1 MLFPSLRELV
11 PLPLH
16 AHELRR
22 SGTTW
27 MSITQQLGLARL
39 SPAVHGHPWRS
50 VLVRLDLH
58 VCLLWGGNEPGV
70 PVGMCLLGSPRVG
83 PCLGCATVS
92 SACVCSVRTFPVSN
106 YGGC

>member
-1 MLFPSLRELV
+1 MLSPSLRELV

-16 AHELRR
+16 THELRK
-22 SGTTW
+22 SDTMQ
-27 MSITQQLGLARL
+27 MSITQQLGPARL
-39 SPAVHGHPWRS
+39 SPDVHGHPWRS

-58 VCLLWGGNEPGV
+58 VCLLQGGNEPGV
-70 PVGMCLLGSPRVG
+70 PMGMCLSGSPRVG

-92 SACVCSVRTFPVSN
+92 SACIRSVRTFPVSN